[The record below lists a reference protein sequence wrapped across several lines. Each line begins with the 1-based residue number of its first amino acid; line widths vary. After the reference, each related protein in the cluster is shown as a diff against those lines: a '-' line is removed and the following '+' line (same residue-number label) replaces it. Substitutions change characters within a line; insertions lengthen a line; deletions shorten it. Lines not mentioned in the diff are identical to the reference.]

1 MAELYLLNEGAALL
15 VGTVLNQTEADEFRE
30 LVRGRATLYLPN
42 TGSTGTAHATVN
54 ALHSAG
60 APAWWA
66 MALDDGTA
74 PPTVTAG
81 AFVFPTTRT
90 FIPVQARVHSIGTR
104 QTLAG
109 QEIAL
114 TLNPENLSFRPVS
127 YKL

>member
-1 MAELYLLNEGAALL
+1 MAELYLLNEGTALL

-42 TGSTGTAHATVN
+42 TGSTGTAHAAVN

-60 APAWWA
+60 TPALWA
-66 MALDDGTA
+66 MALDDGSA

-81 AFVFPTTRT
+81 KFVFPKTRT
-90 FIPVQARVHSIGTR
+90 YLPVNARVHSIGTR

-114 TLNPENLSFRPVS
+114 TLNPQGLTIEPVS
-127 YKL
+127 YKS